1 MPYPKSPWT
10 WAGEAEE
17 AVHSRLTLSGMTMA
31 TEPTKDQ
38 EIYRDH
44 NYIDSHQIAGRGLA
58 YLILLNGIA
67 AIVMVGAFAYGLQT
81 SAEPKLAAA
90 MVVFGVGAI
99 AGLFSS
105 FIAYLNRIV
114 RTEMPD
120 RPRVPSALRLVAIA
134 AVIISGAAFVSGL
147 SMVGTT
153 STARSSSQ
161 AKTRLQDKRLSQQN
175 PSANKDSSRI
185 ESGGDQRR

>member
-1 MPYPKSPWT
+1 MPYPKPPWT

-17 AVHSRLTLSGMTMA
+17 AVHSRLTLSGMRMA
-31 TEPTKDQ
+31 TEPKKDQ

-114 RTEMPD
+114 RTEMPH

-134 AVIISGAAFVSGL
+134 AVIISGAAFISGL

-161 AKTRLQDKRLSQQN
+161 TKTRLQDKRLSQQN
-175 PSANKDSSRI
+175 PSASKDSSRI
-185 ESGGDQRR
+185 ESGGDERR